1 MAAHCSRCVFTVCV
15 CVCVHSV
22 CVFTAVCVQST
33 NSEYGSLWLPTA
45 LGVCSQCVGLCV
57 FVFTA
62 LCVQSINSEYGSPWL
77 PTALGIHSVC
87 VCVCVCMCVC
97 VCVCVCAC
105 ACVCSLLVHFTNSEY
120 GSPYLATRHVTSLSL
135 FTFTFIYGSGKK
147 LYKRTGQSKGS
158 KNPIPS
164 FILMKISQLVK
175 VYSSK
180 HGSQSILH
188 FVLRLI

>member
-1 MAAHCSRCVFTVCV
+1 M
-15 CVCVHSV
+15 
-22 CVFTAVCVQST
+22 FTAVCVQST

-62 LCVQSINSEYGSPWL
+62 LCVLSINSEYGLPWL

-87 VCVCVCMCVC
+87 VCVCM
-97 VCVCVCAC
+97 
-105 ACVCSLLVHFTNSEY
+105 CSLLVHFTNSEY

-158 KNPIPS
+158 KNPIPG